1 MPSYYKREIPVWTTY
16 DKEGMLGETER
27 NSSVSLSTAVL
38 GLLVGVA
45 LGGVIGL
52 LIARRSRRLH
62 MLLSPFFLL
71 GTVLLLSRPVAA
83 QTPREQPGTPHHH
96 HQHPNHQDHHA
107 MDMEGMV
114 MNENKDQLPQ
124 DCAALA
130 GEQDIIVRAGKKY
143 AQQFNGTM
151 FAYDQQEWDV
161 APCTKVTVTLINE
174 DQVRHQWMIHG
185 LPRYL
190 YPEGM
195 FHLEVNGAGKKS
207 GTFIVPSAAKTYLV
221 HCDVAQHMEKGMKA
235 QLKVGGGNGDLPS
248 IPGLTSPRQP
258 DIYDTKWSWWRSRVA
273 VVFGIIGAALV
284 VRKRRSRS

>member
-1 MPSYYKREIPVWTTY
+1 MALPLCSGILWYRPIV
-16 DKEGMLGETER
+16 LFA
-27 NSSVSLSTAVL
+27 AVL
-38 GLLVGVA
+38 A
-45 LGGVIGL
+45 L
-52 LIARRSRRLH
+52 SQ
-62 MLLSPFFLL
+62 P
-71 GTVLLLSRPVAA
+71 VLA
-83 QTPREQPGTPHHH
+83 QTPDEHAGMHHH
-96 HQHPNHQDHHA
+96 HQHQHDQHM
-107 MDMEGMV
+107 MDTEGMV

-130 GEQDIIVRAGKKY
+130 GEQEITVRAGKKY
-143 AQQFNGTM
+143 AQPFNGTM

-174 DQVRHQWMIHG
+174 DYVRHQWMVHG

-235 QLKVGGGNGDLPS
+235 QLKVGGGDGDLPS

-258 DIYDTKWSWWRSRVA
+258 DAYNVQWSWWMPG
-273 VVFGIIGAALV
+273 VVVVVGIIGPVLAIK
-284 VRKRRSRS
+284 KRIARS